1 MLRSVPAT
9 PHPSLYAVAAAAG
22 AGIAALLMLTPS
34 VDPLLTGAAVVAIP
48 GLALAMRKFPAAF
61 IVPVI
66 FIPQVKDWPAFAPLQ
81 SRVDLTA
88 VFIVLVGTTILLQ
101 LAADL
106 IGQDGW
112 SFQRLLAGQGMGI
125 AAFAVFAA
133 VVAVSY
139 VYTPAPGYGG
149 WLVARLW
156 TIGGLLFI
164 SPLLL
169 VRREQ
174 DFRHFV
180 IAFVACAIALAVGML
195 LRLEGRARTET
206 HDLALI
212 AAGWVMGM
220 ALLQLLYYRLAD
232 NRARQAL
239 VMLVCLPLLAVGLLS
254 SASRGPILSLL
265 AVVIITSVLLR
276 QRGSMGVR
284 VAQLV
289 ALLAVLL
296 VTYSVFVTF
305 IHGFREAREKYESK
319 TTELEQLWGGGR
331 TARSGGQRLPLYAS
345 ALQAM
350 SEHPLAGLGVGG
362 WSVYYY
368 GRDRIDD
375 PHNLFLQVG
384 AEEGLVGLLA
394 LIALLATA
402 FSSSR
407 MILRRAGDRF
417 LVLPALLLFVLS
429 TSMFS
434 GNLDDDRLLWIWCGM
449 TFAVCRMEREKDP
462 REDAAGIALRFEPG
476 TSTP

>member
-1 MLRSVPAT
+1 MLRTVPST
-9 PHPSLYAVAAAAG
+9 PHPSVYFVAAGAG
-22 AGIAALLMLTPS
+22 AGIAALLMLTPN
-34 VDPLLTGAAVVAIP
+34 VDPLLTGVAVIAIP
-48 GLALAMRKFPAAF
+48 ALVLAMRKFPAAF

-88 VFIVLVGTTILLQ
+88 VCLVLVGATILLQ

-106 IGQDGW
+106 IGHDGW
-112 SFQRLLAGQGMGI
+112 SFQRLLSGQGMGV
-125 AAFAVFAA
+125 AAFVAFAA

-139 VYTPAPGYGG
+139 AYTPAPSYGE
-149 WLVARLW
+149 WLVSRLL

-169 VRREQ
+169 VRQEK

-180 IAFVACAIALAVGML
+180 IAFVVCAMALAVGML
-195 LRLEGRARTET
+195 LRLEGYARTET

-220 ALLQLLYYRLAD
+220 ALLQLLYYRLAED
-232 NRARQAL
+232 RTRQTL
-239 VMLVCLPLLAVGLLS
+239 VILLCLPLLAVGLLS

-265 AVVIITSVLLR
+265 AVVVITSVLLR
-276 QRGSMGVR
+276 RRGSTAAR
-284 VAQLV
+284 VGQLV
-289 ALLAVLL
+289 AVLAILIVA
-296 VTYSVFVTF
+296 YSVFVTF
-305 IHGFREAREKYESK
+305 IHGFREAREKYETK

-331 TARSGGQRLPLYAS
+331 TAGSGGQRLPLYAS

-350 SEHPLAGLGVGG
+350 SEYPLAGLGVGG

-394 LIALLATA
+394 LFALLATA
-402 FSSSR
+402 FSASR
-407 MILRRAGDRF
+407 MILRKAGDRF

-434 GNLDDDRLLWIWCGM
+434 GNIDDDRLLWIWCGM
-449 TFAVCRMEREKDP
+449 TFAVCRMVREKEP
-462 REDAAGIALRFEPG
+462 REDAAGIGLRLEPG